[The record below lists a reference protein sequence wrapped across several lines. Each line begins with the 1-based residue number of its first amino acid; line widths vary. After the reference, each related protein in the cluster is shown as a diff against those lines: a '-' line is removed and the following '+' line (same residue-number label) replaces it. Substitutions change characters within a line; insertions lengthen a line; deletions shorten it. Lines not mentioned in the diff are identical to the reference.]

1 MRLDRLDRAA
11 LGAMA
16 ALAGAIAFLLLRG
29 DQAGVQ
35 IARANPADGAQS
47 VAAQARISV
56 TFSEPMDPASLEDRI
71 QMAPAV
77 SGTLSWSGNTVF
89 YHPSRALARDTQYTV
104 TVRAGA
110 LSSRGRKLLRDAAWS
125 FRTGHAR
132 VIYVSPAAE
141 AGDLYAAEVAGD
153 PGQPP
158 QRITTEPFGVYDFA
172 ISPDGSRIAYSA
184 ARDDSGQRDLW
195 LINTD
200 GAGREQ
206 LVACDAQVC
215 QSPSWAADGNRVA
228 FERRALVQGAIG
240 RSPGPA
246 RIWVVDT
253 AARSASPLSSDTQRL
268 GTLPRWAPVGD
279 RLAYYDPLESAVAV
293 LDTASGRT
301 VLLPSVLGDS
311 GAWSPDA
318 RYLVYPEL
326 EAVDAG
332 QYSQM
337 LRADLATDVITPVT
351 ALAAANDASIAWAPS
366 ADWIAFTRQQLRS
379 GGRGFAAI
387 GPQVWVSRPDGSQAR
402 QVTTDTA
409 YSYGGLRWSPDGE
422 WVAAVR
428 NHLETPNP
436 KPEVWLVRADGRERR
451 LLASDATLPA
461 WLP

>member
-1 MRLDRLDRAA
+1 
-11 LGAMA
+11 
-16 ALAGAIAFLLLRG
+16 
-29 DQAGVQ
+29 
-35 IARANPADGAQS
+35 
-47 VAAQARISV
+47 
-56 TFSEPMDPASLEDRI
+56 
-71 QMAPAV
+71 
-77 SGTLSWSGNTVF
+77 
-89 YHPSRALARDTQYTV
+89 
-104 TVRAGA
+104 
-110 LSSRGRKLLRDAAWS
+110 
-125 FRTGHAR
+125 
-132 VIYVSPAAE
+132 
-141 AGDLYAAEVAGD
+141 
-153 PGQPP
+153 
-158 QRITTEPFGVYDFA
+158 VYDFA
-172 ISPDGSRIAYSA
+172 VSPDGSRIAYSA

-206 LVACDAQVC
+206 LVACDAEVC

-253 AARSASPLSSDTQRL
+253 AARSAWPLSSDSQRL

-387 GPQVWVSRPDGSQAR
+387 GPQVWVSHPDGSQAR